1 MCCQDW
7 SHFSSLVC
15 AVRVAVDVKAA
26 SDELTVAV
34 LSKVVFGTEPI
45 AALTGESS
53 VKCEPCYVTCSA
65 VTDSL
70 DKLMVAVA
78 VRVEIPKFLWRFM
91 LSDHAQVQ
99 EARKQLVFVCPNNR
113 E

>member
-1 MCCQDW
+1 
-7 SHFSSLVC
+7 
-15 AVRVAVDVKAA
+15 
-26 SDELTVAV
+26 VAV

-53 VKCEPCYVTCSA
+53 VKCEPCYVTCNA

-70 DKLMVAVA
+70 DMVMEAVGN
-78 VRVEIPKFLWRFM
+78 RLEIPRFLWRFM

-99 EARKQLVFVCPNNR
+99 EARKQLLFVCLNGQKCNFFSTHDR
-113 E
+113 STCD